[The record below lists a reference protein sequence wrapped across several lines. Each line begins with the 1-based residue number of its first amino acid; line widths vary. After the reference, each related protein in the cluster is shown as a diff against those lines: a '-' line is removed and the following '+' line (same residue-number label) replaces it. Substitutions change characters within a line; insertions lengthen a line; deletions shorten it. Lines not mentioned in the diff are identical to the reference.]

1 VFFFLSA
8 EKPKWY
14 LSLFNV
20 LAGLAAGLV
29 VLSPDAVTLVLV
41 FPFAWA
47 AASCAFNHW
56 IGDLRLH
63 RMAFELSVARAGRK
77 KVLGLPPLWAF
88 YLSELVEAL
97 ALSLAAGVFVVG
109 IKMWIGLL

>member
-1 VFFFLSA
+1 VIFFLSA

-20 LAGLAAGLV
+20 FAGLTAGLF
-29 VLSPDAVTLVLV
+29 VLSPDAVALVLV

-63 RMAFELSVARAGRK
+63 RMAFELSVAKAGRK
-77 KVLGLPPLWAF
+77 KVLGLPPLLVF
-88 YLSELVEAL
+88 YLSEILEAT
-97 ALSLAAGVFVVG
+97 ALSLAAGVLVVG
-109 IKMWIGLL
+109 VKMWAGLL

>member
-1 VFFFLSA
+1 VIFFLSA

-20 LAGLAAGLV
+20 FAGLV
-29 VLSPDAVTLVLV
+29 AGLFVLSPDTIALVLV

-63 RMAFELSVARAGRK
+63 RMAFELAAARAGKRRI
-77 KVLGLPPLWAF
+77 LGLPPLWAF

-97 ALSLAAGVFVVG
+97 ALSLSAGVLVVG
-109 IKMWIGLL
+109 VKMWIGLL

>member
-1 VFFFLSA
+1 MFFFLSA

-20 LAGLAAGLV
+20 VAGLAAGLF
-29 VLSPDAVTLVLV
+29 VLSRDAVLLVLV

-47 AASCAFNHW
+47 GISCAFNHW

-63 RMAFELSVARAGRK
+63 RMAFEISVRRAGKRRI
-77 KVLGLPPLWAF
+77 LGLPPLWAF
-88 YLSELVEAL
+88 YLSEILEAL
-97 ALSLAAGVFVVG
+97 ALSLAAGVLVVG
-109 IKMWIGLL
+109 VKVWAGLL